1 MKRINNW
8 FLALFLFGVA
18 VITSSCNGGRNSS
31 VIFVNNQPINGK
43 LVVGLNNNTVYQNK
57 VRLDGV
63 GDIAPSGDTIKSLAK
78 KSGSNSIY
86 VASSIYVYQSID
98 NFWSIVNDSSPDNTP
113 TTALSFDNNN
123 KLYVG
128 TESGNIFKYVSG
140 TWETICNSC
149 GKNPQGTGSVISPS
163 ISKISFDANN
173 TLYFLDN
180 NKDLYTLNQFNE
192 AESVAQNFGPI
203 STFYIDKDYV
213 NNIVIGVESG
223 GTSFI
228 YESFESSV
236 VFNQINSTD
245 PYING
250 EISNISSW
258 NYESTEKLV
267 LGVIVNKKTSYVY
280 ESQNGSWESVG
291 NPAELGSESA
301 PVTFAS
307 FIESFGGDPNFDK
320 YGALSG
326 NQAYLLPLIGSNW
339 SVSAPVPDLGNIISA
354 ITLENISVGTDA
366 GNIYNL
372 SFGDTGFEWSGI
384 INSGGVGTTSGP
396 VTSIMVNNGI
406 IYCVAGEQE
415 SSYVYKWSATSAWT
429 KASPVIPSS
438 DPVLYLFYLKNK
450 LTVVTS
456 GNNSTS
462 IYQLI
467 DNQWKSASKL
477 KLGPITAALNISDNQ
492 SFAASYDGESRNAYV
507 ALIEGESNITT
518 INGAIPDKSMIY
530 SLAFDTNNNLYAG
543 TESGNVYE
551 SGDGNWKKINTTIPD
566 GASVTALITDLS
578 DKLYAGTSLGNIY
591 ESSQGLWKLYES
603 YPGIRVNTMA
613 ITP

>member
-8 FLALFLFGVA
+8 FLALVLFGVA

-78 KSGSNSIY
+78 NSSSNSIY

-123 KLYVG
+123 ELYVG
-128 TESGNIFKYVSG
+128 TESGNIFKYVTVPG
-140 TWETICNSC
+140 TWKTICNSC
-149 GKNPQGTGSVISPS
+149 GKNTQGTSSDISPS

-180 NKDLYTLNQFNE
+180 NKNLYTLNQLNE
-192 AESVAQNFGPI
+192 AESVAPNFGPI

-223 GTSFI
+223 GISLI

-236 VFNQINSTD
+236 VFNRINSTN

-250 EISNISSW
+250 NISNISSW
-258 NYESTEKLV
+258 YSESTEKLV
-267 LGVIVNKKTSYVY
+267 LGVIDDKQTSYVY
-280 ESQNGSWESVG
+280 ESKNGSWESVG
-291 NPAELGSESA
+291 AALGSESA

-307 FIESFGGDPNFDK
+307 SFIESFGGQTLDTYD
-320 YGALSG
+320 ALSG
-326 NQAYLLPLIGSNW
+326 NQAYLLIESNW

-354 ITLENISVGTDA
+354 VTLENISVGTDA

-372 SFGDTGFEWSGI
+372 SLVNTALKWSGI

-396 VTSIMVNNGI
+396 VSSIMVNNGI
-406 IYCVAGEQE
+406 IYCVAGEPNN
-415 SSYVYKWSATSAWT
+415 SYVYKWGATSAWT
-429 KASPVIPSS
+429 KASPVIPSV
-438 DPVLYLFYLKNK
+438 DPVLSLFYLNNK

-456 GNNSTS
+456 GNTNTK

-467 DNQWKSASKL
+467 DNQWKSPPKL
-477 KLGPITAALNISDNQ
+477 NPVPITAALNISDNQ
-492 SFAASYDGESRNAYV
+492 SFAASYDGTSGFVSSIVNQNGTPTA
-507 ALIEGESNITT
+507 IP
-518 INGAIPDKSMIY
+518 INGAIPDNSMIY

-566 GASVTALITDLS
+566 GARVTALITDLS

-591 ESSQGLWKLYES
+591 ESYQGLWKLYES
-603 YPGIRVNTMA
+603 YPGIRVKTMA